1 MQFKVYILYSPKHD
15 QLFTGLTAS
24 LIDRMTAHNGN
35 EAEDWTTVYR
45 PWTLIHMELFT
56 DEAEA
61 HIREG
66 YLDSDQGKEYI
77 RADILP
83 MYDFN

>member
-1 MQFKVYILYSPKHD
+1 
-15 QLFTGLTAS
+15 
-24 LIDRMTAHNGN
+24 MTAHNGN

-45 PWTLIHMELFT
+45 PWTLIHMELFA

-61 HIREG
+61 LVREG
-66 YLDSDQGKEYI
+66 YLDSEQGKEYI